1 MRARV
6 ESWRAAR
13 VHVACTTG
21 QPGPAGRPRAAPRAR
36 AGRGSAS
43 QRPTRRRS
51 AWRRSAVLSTRP
63 TWCSRQRSRARC
75 AGSAARLRPGAAA
88 GRREPGR
95 RPDAPSDA
103 AAGRGHDQ
111 GHRRDAVQPG
121 RNRRQGRGQALR
133 WHARDVRHDAQRRRR
148 RHRDSQDQVPQP
160 GPEPASGD
168 ASRRSRPRSP
178 PATRGALGHRRRPE
192 TRSPTGTAT

>member
-1 MRARV
+1 MWHARPDSQGSARV
-6 ESWRAAR
+6 RGGSAR
-13 VHVACTTG
+13 
-21 QPGPAGRPRAAPRAR
+21 QAGRPVSACDRPRDGARGGAQPCCRHPRA
-36 AGRGSAS
+36 
-43 QRPTRRRS
+43 
-51 AWRRSAVLSTRP
+51 
-63 TWCSRQRSRARC
+63 WCSRQRSRARW

-160 GPEPASGD
+160 GPEPASWD
-168 ASRRSRPRSP
+168 AGRRVRPRSP
-178 PATRGALGHRRRPE
+178 PATQGALGHPRRPE